1 MVDEVADVA
10 SKEALLKTVRVHT
23 EGKVYVEM
31 ERAIATRKLATMRES
46 DGKVKE
52 AFDLMQE
59 IAVETFG
66 SMDRKQKYDFI
77 LEQMRLA
84 LATDQYSQA
93 QIISRKI
100 NPKTFVDFDAAHQVN
115 PQVLFYSNYFLFSI
129 FVLNMPN

>member
-1 MVDEVADVA
+1 
-10 SKEALLKTVRVHT
+10 
-23 EGKVYVEM
+23 M
-31 ERAIATRKLATMRES
+31 ERAIATLKLAAMREA

-100 NPKTFVDFDAAHQVN
+100 NPKTFVDFDVSHQV
-115 PQVLFYSNYFLFSI
+115 SNKLIRVVYNCSFH
-129 FVLNMPN
+129 